1 MRDNVTLDFGEVLT
15 VYFLFG
21 LLLNIRSVH
30 SHIALFRFTIH
41 QSPFNIHILDW
52 TSGAHQHT
60 STESERQKSSREVKF

>member
-15 VYFLFG
+15 NYFLFG
-21 LLLNIRSVH
+21 LLLNILSDH

-52 TSGAHQHT
+52 SSGAHT
-60 STESERQKSSREVKF
+60 STEAEIQKSSREVKF